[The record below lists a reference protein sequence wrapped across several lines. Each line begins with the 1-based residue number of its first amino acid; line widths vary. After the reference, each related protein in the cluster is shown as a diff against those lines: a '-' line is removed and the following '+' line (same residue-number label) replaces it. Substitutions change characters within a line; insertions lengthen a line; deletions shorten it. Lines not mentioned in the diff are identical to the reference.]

1 MKISV
6 IIPTYNPGG
15 YLFECLESVFKQTL
29 NASEYEVL
37 IILNGD
43 QNPYENNIKKFL
55 LGYERVNNIKYFY
68 SSKKGVSIA
77 RNIGLDLAIGEYI
90 CFVDDDDIVSENFLS
105 ELYNVSSPDYV
116 GLCNIFSFHN
126 HPSEMGT
133 EFFVSDY
140 IRYKKRIENAD
151 VVGYRRY
158 ISYPVAK
165 LYHRDIIKSRRFDTR
180 FTNGEDGLFSRLIS
194 DKYKGLRCT
203 SESAVY
209 YVRIRIGSA
218 SRSKL
223 SLGKILKDTIL
234 LWFVLIKYY
243 FSNPRD
249 YSFKLYAY
257 SILSVLK
264 NSFIL
269 LKNR

>member
-1 MKISV
+1 M
-6 IIPTYNPGG
+6 
-15 YLFECLESVFKQTL
+15 
-29 NASEYEVL
+29 

-133 EFFVSDY
+133 
-140 IRYKKRIENAD
+140 
-151 VVGYRRY
+151 
-158 ISYPVAK
+158 
-165 LYHRDIIKSRRFDTR
+165 
-180 FTNGEDGLFSRLIS
+180 
-194 DKYKGLRCT
+194 
-203 SESAVY
+203 
-209 YVRIRIGSA
+209 
-218 SRSKL
+218 
-223 SLGKILKDTIL
+223 
-234 LWFVLIKYY
+234 
-243 FSNPRD
+243 
-249 YSFKLYAY
+249 
-257 SILSVLK
+257 
-264 NSFIL
+264 
-269 LKNR
+269 